1 LLFLLRKQRVAQAL
15 TLVATLCFAG
25 TLALFAFGNNP
36 LNQQIA
42 SWMPSNLPATW
53 REIRDAWDSF
63 HAASSVLAALSFV
76 TLLIAQQRDTP
87 SSSRAREA
95 MPSA

>member
-1 LLFLLRKQRVAQAL
+1 
-15 TLVATLCFAG
+15 
-25 TLALFAFGNNP
+25 
-36 LNQQIA
+36 
-42 SWMPSNLPATW
+42 MPSNLPATW